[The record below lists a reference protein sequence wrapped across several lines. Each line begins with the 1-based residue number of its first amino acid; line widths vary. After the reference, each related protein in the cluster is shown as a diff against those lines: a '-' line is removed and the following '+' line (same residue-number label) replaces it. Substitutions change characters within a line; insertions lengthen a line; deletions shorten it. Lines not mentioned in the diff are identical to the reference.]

1 MSLSLFF
8 HHPCNKSSH
17 PTYVHTV
24 PIASTSLDT
33 ILHSRNSC
41 GNTRKPS
48 FLVRCFQWILN
59 LFPHILSTFIN
70 EHGWKNIEASLMSSL
85 ILW

>member
-17 PTYVHTV
+17 PTYVHTYSEH
-24 PIASTSLDT
+24 ITRYNSTFKELVWKHQIT
-33 ILHSRNSC
+33 LL
-41 GNTRKPS
+41 